1 MIIKDM
7 VYYFVSSACGVVF
20 KTHWSLRSLKIMK
33 PWSPWATRRTRSTC
47 SCICRMRNPVR
58 ATQTFRC
65 LPQLLATH
73 SWILWHLMTQLRS
86 NGQWLYTFNGLRI
99 TIRIRL
105 QMPGAG
111 APSPVSVPERITGVK
126 LKESLSSIEELAWR
140 EDTLNRGCLLHLR
153 SIHIYLTW
161 CFGIC
166 PSATSLFNDVF
177 RVSQPFYG

>member
-1 MIIKDM
+1 
-7 VYYFVSSACGVVF
+7 
-20 KTHWSLRSLKIMK
+20 MK
-33 PWSPWATRRTRSTC
+33 PWSPWATRRTRSIC
-47 SCICRMRNPVR
+47 SYICRMRSPVR

-73 SWILWHLMTQLRS
+73 SWILWHLMTHFS
-86 NGQWLYTFNGLRI
+86 GLRI

-111 APSPVSVPERITGVK
+111 APSPVSVPERITGVR
-126 LKESLSSIEELAWR
+126 LKESLSAIEELAWR

-153 SIHIYLTW
+153 SIHVYLTW